1 MCIRKVCKGGLWV
14 PTTAVPICDF
24 HYIIIVAKR
33 IDHNDIITVYIYCV
47 ESWGRNINNAI
58 SEIDL

>member
-1 MCIRKVCKGGLWV
+1 M

-33 IDHNDIITVYIYCV
+33 IDNNDIITVYIYCV
-47 ESWGRNINNAI
+47 ESWGSNINNAI